1 MRQAACHGNHLVVCT
16 LRNISMT
23 ELIVDVI
30 KCTPI
35 SASDTRTHVVVDVH
49 KTVGDVHI
57 RAWREGYPLPDLS
70 DNGGMVVMMPLWEM
84 PPLSVVRKPLDEPP
98 APFIAMSEPLPTEY
112 DS

>member
-1 MRQAACHGNHLVVCT
+1 MRQTACHGNHLVVCT

-35 SASDTRTHVVVDVH
+35 SASNTRTHVVVDVH

-57 RAWREGYPLPDLS
+57 RAWREGNPVARPVGQRWDGCDDATLGNATPVC
-70 DNGGMVVMMPLWEM
+70 GKEAIG
-84 PPLSVVRKPLDEPP
+84 
-98 APFIAMSEPLPTEY
+98 
-112 DS
+112 